1 VKLAIDDLEVRFG
14 SRPVVQIDEL
24 ALGEGEIVGLA
35 GESGSGKSMTTLA
48 ILGLAHTVGATVSG
62 SIRLDGTEL
71 TALSQRDLRERRGRQ
86 IAAIFQSPAM
96 AFSPV
101 FRVGQVVLGAL
112 RLHGMSKAEAA
123 EAAARAMR
131 QVLLP
136 PGLLD
141 RYPAQLSGG
150 QLQRVAIALAVALR
164 AGVLLADEPTSAL
177 DVTVQAEV
185 LELLRGLR
193 QREGMS
199 VLLISHDLAVVAEL
213 CDRVAVMQAG
223 RIVEQG
229 PAARVLSAPQHPYTA
244 ELLAAVPRIAVP
256 APDPPAPDP
265 PAPDPPAPDP
275 PAPDGPAHG
284 GPAQGGSAQGGTAG

>member
-1 VKLAIDDLEVRFG
+1 VKLAIEDLEVRFG
-14 SRPVVQIDEL
+14 RRPVVQIDEL

-48 ILGLAHTVGATVSG
+48 ILGLAHTVGATVTG

-275 PAPDGPAHG
+275 PAPDGPAQG
-284 GPAQGGSAQGGTAG
+284 GPAQGGTAG

>member
-1 VKLAIDDLEVRFG
+1 MKLAISGLEVRFG
-14 SRPVVQIDEL
+14 RRPVVQIDEF
-24 ALGEGEIVGLA
+24 ALGDAEIVGLA
-35 GESGSGKSMTTLA
+35 GESGSGKSLTMLA

-86 IAAIFQSPAM
+86 IAAIFQSPAT

-101 FRVGQVVLGAL
+101 FKVGRVVLGAL
-112 RLHGMSKAEAA
+112 RLHGMSKTEAA

-150 QLQRVAIALAVALR
+150 QLQRVAIALALALR
-164 AGVLLADEPTSAL
+164 AEVLLADEPTSAL

-185 LELLRGLR
+185 LELLRELR
-193 QREGMS
+193 DARGMAI
-199 VLLISHDLAVVAEL
+199 VFVSHDLAVIAEL
-213 CDRVAVMQAG
+213 CDRVAIMRAG
-223 RIVEQG
+223 QVVEQG
-229 PAARVLSAPQHPYTA
+229 PTGQVIAAPRHDYTR
-244 ELLAAVPRIAVP
+244 ELLAAVPRLS
-256 APDPPAPDP
+256 
-265 PAPDPPAPDP
+265 
-275 PAPDGPAHG
+275 G
-284 GPAQGGSAQGGTAG
+284 GDESPGTSPLWLGE

>member
-1 VKLAIDDLEVRFG
+1 MKLAISGLDVRFG
-14 SRPVVQIDEL
+14 RRPVVQIDEFT
-24 ALGEGEIVGLA
+24 LGDAEIVGLA
-35 GESGSGKSMTTLA
+35 GESGSGKSLTTLA

-86 IAAIFQSPAM
+86 IAAIFQSPAT

-101 FRVGQVVLGAL
+101 FKVGRVVLGAL
-112 RLHGMSKAEAA
+112 RLHGMSKTEAA

-150 QLQRVAIALAVALR
+150 QLQRVAIALALALR

-193 QREGMS
+193 EREGMS

-213 CDRVAVMQAG
+213 CDRVAVMRAG

-229 PAARVLSAPQHPYTA
+229 PTGQVLSAPQHEYTA
-244 ELLAAVPRIAVP
+244 ELLAAVPRIG
-256 APDPPAPDP
+256 PPAPGR
-265 PAPDPPAPDP
+265 PARDA
-275 PAPDGPAHG
+275 PAPDGPAG
-284 GPAQGGSAQGGTAG
+284 

>member
-1 VKLAIDDLEVRFG
+1 VRLAIRDLQVRFG
-14 SRPVVQIDEL
+14 DRPVVDMAEFG
-24 ALGEGEIVGLA
+24 LGQAEIVGLA

-71 TALSQRDLRERRGRQ
+71 TGLSQRELRELRGRR
-86 IAAIFQSPAM
+86 IAAIFQSPAL

-101 FRVGQVVLGAL
+101 FKVGSVVLRAL
-112 RLHGMSKAEAA
+112 RLHGMSRADAA
-123 EAAARAMR
+123 DAAARAMR
-131 QVLLP
+131 QVLLAP
-136 PGLLD
+136 DLLD

-150 QLQRVAIALAVALR
+150 QLQRVAIALALALR
-164 AGVLLADEPTSAL
+164 AEVLLADEPTSAL

-193 QREGMS
+193 EQEGMS

-213 CDRVAVMQAG
+213 CDRVAIMRGG

-229 PAARVLSAPQHPYTA
+229 LVSQVLSTPRHGYTA
-244 ELLAAVPRIAVP
+244 ELLAAVPRLGTAAAAPILP
-256 APDPPAPDP
+256 APPPPT
-265 PAPDPPAPDP
+265 PA
-275 PAPDGPAHG
+275 DGEVPG
-284 GPAQGGSAQGGTAG
+284 